1 MELFKQLQLIES
13 EKQAHR
19 DLLFAVRTINDV
31 YKEWKKRGK
40 NRRKN
45 AVSLLSTSVNKI
57 VTIPPES
64 FDYLNY
70 EMKQK
75 AAIII
80 MRCLSLPSWRD
91 VGSKKSA
98 YKKLYPYISKLE
110 AMDPNTG
117 TRGSLREII
126 LTRFSAAYCAQSDY
140 PNIFVAYEPVLPND
154 YLQFIFGNQKLP
166 QKTYRM
172 QAMPLPNDFDDLL
185 SVVKKNH
192 DKAIDLYQSKNS
204 PAEPVD
210 IANFNV

>member
-1 MELFKQLQLIES
+1 MELFNKLLVIES

-64 FDYLNY
+64 FDYLNH

-91 VGSKKSA
+91 VSSKKSA
-98 YKKLYPYISKLE
+98 YKKLHPYISKLE
-110 AMDPNTG
+110 SMDPNTG
-117 TRGSLREII
+117 TRGTLREII
-126 LTRFSAAYCAQSDY
+126 LTRFSAAYCTQSDY
-140 PNIFVAYEPVLPND
+140 PHIFVAYEPVLPAD
-154 YLQFIFGNQKLP
+154 YLKFLFGEQKLP
-166 QKTYRM
+166 RKTYRM
-172 QAMPLPNDFDDLL
+172 QAMPLPDDFDDLL
-185 SVVKKNH
+185 NVVKKNH
-192 DKAIDLYQSKNS
+192 DKAIKLHQAKKS

-210 IANFNV
+210 IVNFNV

>member
-1 MELFKQLQLIES
+1 MELFKDLQLIES

-45 AVSLLSTSVNKI
+45 AVSLVSTSVNKL

-64 FDYLNY
+64 FDYLNQ

-98 YKKLYPYISKLE
+98 YKKLHPYVEKLE
-110 AMDPNTG
+110 SMDPNTG

-140 PNIFVAYEPVLPND
+140 PHIFVAYEPVLPND
-154 YLQFIFGNQKLP
+154 YLKFIFGDQRLP
-166 QKTYRM
+166 RKTYRM

-185 SVVKKNH
+185 NVVKKNH
-192 DKAIDLYQSKNS
+192 DKAIDLHLAKKKPAS
-204 PAEPVD
+204 PLDVAS
-210 IANFNV
+210 FNV